1 MRLRLSC
8 IFFLQ
13 TAAASTACADEVA
26 ILQVA
31 HTNSN
36 FSSDFSSLSSSL
48 KECATGFACGALGAK
63 VSKDDLVQ
71 QIGFTACTELLQKAS
86 VKHAL
91 SKLQPEQA
99 ALKKALPCAKKKL
112 KTLQAEAEAKAKTCI
127 KTCEFQKKDA
137 MAQKT
142 HSFQFSQQEKENFK
156 KECNTK
162 CDSIF
167 EALQHTVNV
176 TIWNSLYKE
185 CGYPQ
190 LASKSKSAQQAVT
203 SAKGSPPSQLCGLI
217 GLGLTNKFL
226 SAQAKKESGVAEE
239 AEKKKLTGDA
249 DHEGGDDGGDDG
261 GEGDG
266 GEGEGGGDS
275 GGEGDG
281 GDGGG
286 SEGSGDGGGEGDG
299 GEGGGDFDPSGNTG
313 GDGGSGDGQFDPD
326 TGADGGGEG
335 DGGEGGDGFDPT
347 GGDGGSGDGSEGDD
361 GGDGGDIVEDV

>member
-31 HTNSN
+31 HANSN
-36 FSSDFSSLSSSL
+36 LSSAFSSLSSSL

-63 VSKDDLVQ
+63 ASKDELAQ
-71 QIGFTACTELLQKAS
+71 QIGFTACTELLHKAS
-86 VKHAL
+86 VQHAV

-127 KTCEFQKKDA
+127 KKCVFQKENA
-137 MAQKT
+137 IVQKT
-142 HSFQFSQQEKENFK
+142 HSFQISQQEKESANR
-156 KECNTK
+156 ECNTK

-167 EALQHTVNV
+167 ESLQHTENV

-190 LASKSKSAQQAVT
+190 LASKSKAAQQAVT
-203 SAKGSPPSQLCGLI
+203 KAKGSSPSQLCGLI

-226 SAQAKKESGVAEE
+226 SAQAKKASGVAEE
-239 AEKKKLTGDA
+239 DEKEKVTDDA
-249 DHEGGDDGGDDG
+249 DQEETHDLEEEYEHEIDDETILETEEEN
-261 GEGDG
+261 GEITQEEVTD
-266 GEGEGGGDS
+266 EAEEQEKELD
-275 GGEGDG
+275 EEVKEEQAE
-281 GDGGG
+281 
-286 SEGSGDGGGEGDG
+286 SEE
-299 GEGGGDFDPSGNTG
+299 
-313 GDGGSGDGQFDPD
+313 
-326 TGADGGGEG
+326 
-335 DGGEGGDGFDPT
+335 DPT
-347 GGDGGSGDGSEGDD
+347 E
-361 GGDGGDIVEDV
+361 EAEE